1 MENEV
6 KPQPTLKE
14 LMNKPATTTVEVV
27 PPVIEE
33 LEKEPELVVVP
44 PVVETPAEVEKKKRG
59 PKPKDTTPVV
69 EQETEQTLETVL
81 TKPPVEETTGDSD
94 LDFWNDVSKLTGE
107 EIEVDFGGV
116 DPISPEGALVYA
128 KAYRDVG
135 IETFEAGLAEK
146 YPIEYQ
152 ALVMR
157 MEGKDPSVLYKE
169 GSFDYTT
176 LVIKEDDEDT
186 QKSILKQDMKQQGL
200 SDKRIDIM
208 IKSIYDSGDLFTES
222 QDSLKRLKESQEES
236 FEQERIKIEAEKKL
250 VNQEISSFGGV
261 VDEIVKKGQLGDFV
275 ISDKDKAGFHKFLAE
290 NIQYVNGK
298 FVAVVPLEKDIN
310 KLNKQLQT
318 EYFRYKNGNLKE
330 LVVKQAITENASRLR
345 RNIKETTKGDQGIL
359 KELDDKPTWHE
370 QAFPHLK
377 AKKV

>member
-1 MENEV
+1 METEV

-14 LMNKPATTTVEVV
+14 LMNKPVTPPVEVV

-94 LDFWNDVSKLTGE
+94 LDFWSDVSKLTGE

-208 IKSIYDSGDLFTES
+208 IKSIYDSGDLFT
-222 QDSLKRLKESQEES
+222 
-236 FEQERIKIEAEKKL
+236 
-250 VNQEISSFGGV
+250 
-261 VDEIVKKGQLGDFV
+261 
-275 ISDKDKAGFHKFLAE
+275 
-290 NIQYVNGK
+290 
-298 FVAVVPLEKDIN
+298 
-310 KLNKQLQT
+310 
-318 EYFRYKNGNLKE
+318 
-330 LVVKQAITENASRLR
+330 
-345 RNIKETTKGDQGIL
+345 
-359 KELDDKPTWHE
+359 
-370 QAFPHLK
+370 
-377 AKKV
+377 

>member
-1 MENEV
+1 MENNQA

-14 LMNKPATTTVEVV
+14 LMDKPS
-27 PPVIEE
+27 
-33 LEKEPELVVVP
+33 VP
-44 PVVETPAEVEKKKRG
+44 PVVEVIPPVVEEVEKETELVVTPPIAETPAEVEKKKRG
-59 PKPKDTTPVV
+59 PKPKETVV
-69 EQETEQTLETVL
+69 ETTEPVIEETLETIL
-81 TKPPVEETTGDSD
+81 TKPVVEETTGDSD
-94 LDFWNDVSKLTGE
+94 LDFWSDVSKLTGE

-128 KAYRDVG
+128 KAYRDAG
-135 IETFEAGLAEK
+135 IESFEAGLAEK

-157 MEGKDPSVLYKE
+157 MEGKDPSILYKE

-208 IKSIYDSGDLFTES
+208 IKSIYDSGDLYTEA

-345 RNIKETTKGDQGIL
+345 RTIRESTKGEQGVE
-359 KELDDKPTWHE
+359 KNVADKPTWHE
-370 QAFPHLK
+370 MAFG
-377 AKKV
+377 KK

>member
-1 MENEV
+1 MEIEV

-14 LMNKPATTTVEVV
+14 LMNKPATLAVEVV

-59 PKPKDTTPVV
+59 PKPKDTTSIV

-81 TKPPVEETTGDSD
+81 TKPPVEETNSDSD
-94 LDFWNDVSKLTGE
+94 LDFWRDVSKLTGE

-169 GSFDYTT
+169 GAFDYTT

-236 FEQERIKIEAEKKL
+236 FEQDRIRIEAEKKAI
-250 VNQEISSFGGV
+250 NQEISSFGGV

-290 NIQYVNGK
+290 NIQYVNGN

>member
-1 MENEV
+1 MENNQA

-14 LMNKPATTTVEVV
+14 LMDKPS
-27 PPVIEE
+27 
-33 LEKEPELVVVP
+33 VP
-44 PVVETPAEVEKKKRG
+44 PVVEVIPPVVEEVEKETELVVTPPIAETPAEVEKKKRG
-59 PKPKDTTPVV
+59 PKPKETVV
-69 EQETEQTLETVL
+69 ETTEPVIEETLETIL
-81 TKPPVEETTGDSD
+81 TKPVVEETTGDSD
-94 LDFWNDVSKLTGE
+94 LDFWSDVSKLTGE

-128 KAYRDVG
+128 KAYRDAG
-135 IETFEAGLAEK
+135 IESFEAGLAEK

-157 MEGKDPSVLYKE
+157 MEGKDPSILYKE

-208 IKSIYDSGDLFTES
+208 IKSIYDSGDLYTEA

-298 FVAVVPLEKDIN
+298 FVAVVPLEKDVN

-345 RNIKETTKGDQGIL
+345 RTIRESTKGEQGVE
-359 KELDDKPTWHE
+359 KNVADKPTWHE
-370 QAFPHLK
+370 MAFG
-377 AKKV
+377 KK